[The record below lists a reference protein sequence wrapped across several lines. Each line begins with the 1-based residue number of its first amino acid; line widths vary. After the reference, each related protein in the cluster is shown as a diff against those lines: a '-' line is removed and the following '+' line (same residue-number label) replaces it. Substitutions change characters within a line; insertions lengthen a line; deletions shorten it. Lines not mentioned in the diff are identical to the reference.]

1 MTRAIIVFV
10 LGIYRKNPKTESYL
24 GLGLG
29 LRVTFGE
36 RTVYFRLK
44 ERLISVHELLTFIE
58 AVNCELLSI

>member
-29 LRVTFGE
+29 FRVEG
-36 RTVYFRLK
+36 YFWREDRIL
-44 ERLISVHELLTFIE
+44 SVKGTSYF
-58 AVNCELLSI
+58 SS